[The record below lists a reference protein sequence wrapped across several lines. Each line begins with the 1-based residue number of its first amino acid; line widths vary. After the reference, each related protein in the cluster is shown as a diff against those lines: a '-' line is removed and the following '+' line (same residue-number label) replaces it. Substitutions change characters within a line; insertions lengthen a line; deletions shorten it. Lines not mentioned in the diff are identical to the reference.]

1 MNKGKKRSWGLII
14 ITGFFVFYIVTVLIN
29 QQGIM
34 NSQKQQLA
42 QLQLN
47 IEQEKELNEK
57 LLRQK
62 EEVTS
67 EEYNEKIAREN
78 LGMIKNGERV
88 FVDMNQ

>member
-67 EEYNEKIAREN
+67 GEYNEKIAREN